1 MPNKEIIF
9 ELLKNCTLIV
19 MNVLNIFL
27 APTI

>member
-1 MPNKEIIF
+1 MPNKEVIF
-9 ELLKNCTLIV
+9 ELLKNYTLIV